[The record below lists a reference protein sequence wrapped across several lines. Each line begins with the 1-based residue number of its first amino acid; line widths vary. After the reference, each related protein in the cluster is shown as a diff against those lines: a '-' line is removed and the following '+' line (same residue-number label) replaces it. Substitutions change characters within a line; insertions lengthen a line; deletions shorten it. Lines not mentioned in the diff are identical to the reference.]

1 MTSPL
6 PSLLTLPPSLLRM
19 VASYLDGKDLGAFAL
34 VHSSVRDAGEAIIWE
49 SFYWPWDQ
57 CVQLTNARLYL
68 GT

>member
-1 MTSPL
+1 
-6 PSLLTLPPSLLRM
+6 M